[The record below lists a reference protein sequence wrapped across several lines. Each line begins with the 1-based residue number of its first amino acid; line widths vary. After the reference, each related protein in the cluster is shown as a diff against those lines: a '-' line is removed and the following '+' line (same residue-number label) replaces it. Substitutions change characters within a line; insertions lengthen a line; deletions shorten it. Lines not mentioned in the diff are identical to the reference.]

1 MKIAILGAGAMGG
14 LYGAYLSLGNQ
25 VTLIDTNAD
34 IVRKINEDGL
44 KVQTKDGKA
53 KIYRPAAVTAPYS
66 GEAADLI
73 IVFTKSLHTYAA
85 LSQNKALLDSDTY
98 ILSLQNGSG
107 HENIIS
113 QFATASH
120 VLIGTTQHN
129 ADASEAGILNHKGV
143 GTTYIGSLSGDTKSI
158 SHIGEAFNACGLE
171 TILSDDVQKVVWN
184 KLFTNVSISALTAV
198 FQVSLGQISSN
209 PHAWDI
215 CKRLIK
221 EAVDV
226 AAAMGMDFDYDQK
239 VAEIKAIGD
248 NNPTGLTSIYLDVK
262 NGRKTEVDTISGSVV
277 SAGQKCGVPTP
288 SHCFVVDYIKAKE
301 EI

>member
-14 LYGAYLSLGNQ
+14 LYGAYLSLRNQ
-25 VTLIDTNAD
+25 VTLIDINAD
-34 IVRKINEDGL
+34 TVRKINEDGL
-44 KVQTKDGKA
+44 KVQTKDGEV
-53 KIYRPAAVTAPYS
+53 KIYRPAAVTAPYG
-66 GEAADLI
+66 GEAADLV

-85 LSQNKALLDSDTY
+85 LSQNKALLDSNTY

-113 QFATASH
+113 QFADTSH

-129 ADASEAGILNHKGV
+129 ADIPEAGVLYHKGV
-143 GTTYIGSLSGDTKSI
+143 GTTYIGSLSGDTKPI

-171 TILSDDVQKVVWN
+171 TILSDNVQRVVWN
-184 KLFTNVSISALTAV
+184 KLFTNVSISALTAI
-198 FQVSLGQISSN
+198 FQVPLGKISSN
-209 PHAWDI
+209 PYTWAI

-226 AAAMGMDFDYDQK
+226 AAAMGMDFDYDEK
-239 VAEIKAIGD
+239 VAEVKAIGD

-262 NGRKTEVDTISGSVV
+262 NGYKTEVDTISGSVV

-301 EI
+301 EM

>member
-14 LYGAYLSLGNQ
+14 LYGAYLSLHNQ
-25 VTLIDTNAD
+25 VTLIDVNAD
-34 IVRKINEDGL
+34 MVQKINENGL
-44 KVQTKDGKA
+44 KVHTKNGET
-53 KIYRPAAVTAPYS
+53 KIYRPNAAMPPYK
-66 GEAADLI
+66 GETADLV
-73 IVFTKSLHTYAA
+73 IVFTKSLHTYEA
-85 LSQNKALLDSDTY
+85 LSRNKALLGDDTY

-113 QFATASH
+113 QFADASR

-129 ADASEAGILNHKGV
+129 ADIPEAGVLNHKGY
-143 GTTYIGSLSGDTKSI
+143 GPTYIGPIGGDTKAV
-158 SHIGEAFNACGLE
+158 SHIGDAFNACGLE
-171 TILSDDVQKVVWN
+171 TILSRDVQKVVWN

-198 FQVSLGQISSN
+198 FQVPLGQISSN
-209 PHAWDI
+209 PHAWAI

-239 VAEIKAIGD
+239 VAEVKAIGD
-248 NNPTGLTSIYLDVK
+248 NNPAGLTSIYLDLK

-277 SAGQKCGVPTP
+277 SAGQKYAVPTP
-288 SHCFVVDYIKAKE
+288 NHCFVVDYIKAKE